1 MNGRILIFA
10 VMFLISMALVPA
22 TGFAQ
27 KATYAKDIEPLWKT
41 RCIGCHGPASP
52 LIEEFDKN
60 KEKFAKEMKGP
71 RMNSYKLMVEFVNGG
86 DAGAIMRRL
95 DDGKSTK
102 DGKPGNMY
110 QYLGASD
117 EERKKNLQT
126 FKDWVGNWT
135 LKRKAEL
142 TAEDRK
148 GFLTAEK

>member
-1 MNGRILIFA
+1 MKSRSSVVA
-10 VMFLISMALVPA
+10 WALFVSVALLPA

-27 KATYAKDIEPLWKT
+27 KATYAKDIEPLWKAK
-41 RCIGCHGPASP
+41 CSACHGAESP
-52 LIEEFDKN
+52 LIAEFDKN
-60 KEKFAKEMKGP
+60 KEKYAKAMKGP
-71 RMNSYKLMVEFVNGG
+71 RMDSYKLLVEFVNGG

-110 QYLGASD
+110 PFLGASE
-117 EERKKNLQT
+117 EERQKNLKI
-126 FKDWVGNWT
+126 FKAWVGNWT

-148 GFLTAEK
+148 GFLVAEK

>member
-1 MNGRILIFA
+1 MKSRSSAVAWTIF
-10 VMFLISMALVPA
+10 VSFALLPA

-27 KATYAKDIEPLWKT
+27 KATYAKDIEPLWKAK
-41 RCIGCHGPASP
+41 CIACHGAAAP

-60 KEKFAKEMKGP
+60 KEKYTKEMKGP
-71 RMNSYKLMVEFVNGG
+71 RMDSYKLLVDFVNGG

-117 EERKKNLQT
+117 EEKKKNLQT
-126 FKDWVGNWT
+126 FKAWVGNWT

-142 TAEDRK
+142 TAEERK
-148 GFLTAEK
+148 GFLIAEK